1 MKVFMKYFMKV
12 LIKQLYES
20 INLVHSVSQC
30 GHIMQILVGH
40 LGFWLH

>member
-30 GHIMQILVGH
+30 GYIMQILGH
-40 LGFWLH
+40 LGF